1 MSEKNK
7 VVEINDVSEMITD
20 ILNKSDN
27 VYITTGKEEFKI
39 LLDDDAI
46 NLLKAHYK
54 TKSLW
59 GSRVN
64 G

>member
-1 MSEKNK
+1 MSEKNT
-7 VVEINDVSEMITD
+7 VVETNETSEMITD

-27 VYITTGKEEFKI
+27 VYITTGEEFKI

>member
-7 VVEINDVSEMITD
+7 VVETNETSEMITE

-27 VYITTGKEEFKI
+27 VYITTGEEVKI
-39 LLDDDAI
+39 LLDYDAI

-54 TKSLW
+54 AKSW
-59 GSRVN
+59 GSRLN

>member
-1 MSEKNK
+1 
-7 VVEINDVSEMITD
+7 MITD

>member
-1 MSEKNK
+1 MSEKNT
-7 VVEINDVSEMITD
+7 VVETNETSEMITD

-27 VYITTGKEEFKI
+27 VYITTGEEVKI

>member
-7 VVEINDVSEMITD
+7 VVETNEASEMITD

-27 VYITTGKEEFKI
+27 VYITTGEEVKI